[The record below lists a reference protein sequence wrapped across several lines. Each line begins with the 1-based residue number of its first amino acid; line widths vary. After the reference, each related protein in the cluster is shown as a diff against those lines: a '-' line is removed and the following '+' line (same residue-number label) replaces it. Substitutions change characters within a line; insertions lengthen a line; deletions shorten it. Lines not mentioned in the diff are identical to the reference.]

1 MKKVLILAS
10 VASMIDQFNTS
21 NILIFKQMNCEVH
34 VVANFQFGSTTSKER
49 VDEYKEHLISIGVIV
64 HDILIDR
71 NAISLSNIN
80 AYKEINK
87 LIDEMQFD
95 IIHCHSPIGG
105 VIARL
110 AARKARHNNTKV
122 IYTAH
127 GFHFFNGGSK
137 KSWIIY
143 YSIEKWL
150 SKFTDCLIT
159 INEEDYQVASKNFKA
174 KDLKLVNGIGVDLK
188 KYHPPTVDDKRLLR
202 KKYGYQENDFILM
215 YAGELSYRKHQD
227 LLINTVHII
236 ADKIPN
242 IKLLLAG
249 KGEYLSNYEELVDE
263 LGLKSKIEFLGYR
276 QDVNN
281 FMMLSDV
288 AVSAS
293 RQEGLPVNIMEAMAI
308 GLPIVVT
315 DCRGNRDLIKHEKNG
330 FVVEINDSSSFAYYI
345 EKLFNSEE
353 LRRLFSERNKNIIG
367 DYSVE
372 KINMV
377 TSQIYSN
384 YLKPIE

>member
-1 MKKVLILAS
+1 MRKVLILAS

-80 AYKEINK
+80 AYKEIHK

-122 IYTAH
+122 VYTAH
-127 GFHFFNGGSK
+127 GFHFFNGASK
-137 KSWIIY
+137 KNWIIY

-174 KDLKLVNGIGVDLK
+174 KDLKLVNGIGIDLK
-188 KYHPPTVDDKRLLR
+188 KYHPPTVDEKSLLR

-276 QDVNN
+276 QDINN

-308 GLPIVVT
+308 GLPTIVT

-330 FVVEINDSSSFAYYI
+330 FVVDINDSSSFAYYI

-353 LRRLFSERNKNIIG
+353 LRRLFSERNKNIIEN
-367 DYSVE
+367 YSVE
-372 KINMV
+372 KINIV